1 MVNLHVK
8 TTAGKKF
15 SVDVALE
22 SSVLQCKEALVT
34 PTEVPAAL
42 QRLIYKGKV
51 LKDDQTLESY
61 GIQAEDTIYFVKGSA
76 RPARPA
82 TATPAASSTA
92 PAPAPAVTPAG
103 SGCCSSCGGQPQM
116 QQQMMENPEMVRQM
130 MDSPMMQSILNNPDI
145 MRNIMQSNP
154 AMQQLMEQNP
164 QLNHIMND
172 PELLRQSM
180 EAMRNP
186 AAMREMMRNQDT
198 ALRNIESHPEG
209 FNALRRMYHD
219 VQEPLMDAAASGTPA
234 SRGPAFTMPGVAGG
248 SSNANSTSSTT
259 QSQASSSTSST
270 PAAANPWGTSGTAS
284 GTAPT
289 GAAGAAANPWG
300 AAGMGGLGGMGG
312 MGGMGGLGSNP
323 EMMAQ
328 MMQSPLFQAAL
339 DQVSSNPEQFISQM
353 ETMNPQMAAMMDANP
368 QMRQMMS
375 NPEFLRQAM
384 NPQNMQAMMQMQ
396 NAMNQLRGSGLMPGL
411 EGMNLGAGTGA
422 ASTAGT
428 AGTTGA
434 ANPAAANPFAMFGG
448 FPGAGFGAA
457 ASTPAAPAGNPE
469 EIYAS
474 QLTQLNDMGFS
485 NRDQN
490 IRALQATFGNV
501 QAAVDRLLSGSIYQF
516 SFANSALGPWSKAVP
531 ARCSE
536 RAPPT
541 LTPCVSTCSP
551 SRLTSLT
558 AYWTASPLATPNA
571 ARRRAS
577 SSCKMTGCHWCIYW
591 YIVRPRGCA
600 PPPGS
605 SRSCVGSPS
614 ELESMQLLTEINL
627 GYSSALDELQ
637 ELKKKKLQ
645 HSVKRKKLL
654 DEIYVVLEI
663 VFSFLEEVVTDAK
676 PSNGKVLPQLLGL
689 VPYFLGMSGELSDEI
704 GTSENLAKLL
714 SCPGAARLC
723 PENVERMVTT
733 SPEMASETMNPVIRE
748 CVLVANVTGDHKWI
762 GIARYLLRQLP
773 VHLRQEAEFTLQMSF
788 NQSPRVVSLV
798 CESILSSQVSGG
810 GDADMKD
817 ASSLFDDPECGS
829 LDLKADWRDLFLLL
843 HSLQASKPI
852 LHHRTSSSR
861 VATEASVFTDIE
873 QLAWWIVQSD
883 FRAFTSTASNDTG
896 SRAAIKTTEKHAL
909 DQVEL
914 LLNFGGKQIHSR
926 EWKALLLM
934 DIAFF
939 WIEQSNSMND
949 DDKVATSKSTL
960 ALLLLQAIFETAPE
974 TRGEVLCS
982 LFERSQKPMQ
992 RKTIGFLSTS
1002 SKNLT
1007 ACHDI
1012 QAWSFGRLEQV
1023 FRCSGVSIEEP
1034 AILLRKSSWEE
1045 LHRFFSQ
1052 EVGKFIVPTA
1062 LAVMEYGDEDDDA
1075 DEYDDEE
1082 AGLPRF
1088 QFSSLDA
1095 FYQQN
1100 ASLDGAASTGLV
1112 FQKLLSCL
1120 IQFEKS
1126 ASQSKSS
1133 SDGLLIEGLN
1143 ENDSD
1148 IKQWLVDLVSNWKY
1162 FFHWICQDSD
1172 NLLNQSTQVKSCEK
1186 SAWWK
1191 LVARI
1196 YIGCGICNIAIEML
1210 MWKRP
1215 GGDSGDRDTGIR
1227 DVLPFR
1233 GDDCGISV
1241 WSLMEVE
1248 FSLHR
1253 MIQKLTSH
1261 YANEMETSLSKEYIR
1276 AASYGLHR
1284 GLQHEML
1291 QLLTAIKNILQE
1303 APASD
1308 SSQPGRPNGMSFDA
1322 VLFTLDS
1329 CCSALSD
1336 EDSFGAFYPRDVE
1349 GDDLS
1354 EAGHILEILLC
1365 VYTSVRDRVV
1375 SVCDLSDT
1383 DGTDNDRNGGRDEST
1398 CRLQFSLYA
1407 DSVSAK
1413 FPTSARHLVA
1423 PGKNAKAVVLLD
1435 TKGGEE
1441 MLEHVCSAI
1450 GRMLDMMTK
1459 VLSLHS
1465 VHAQLGEV
1473 LDNISRSG
1481 QTQWL
1486 EVQGNGSNNNF
1497 GRLSRYFLRD
1507 VKECVQ
1513 QDGLTKL
1520 SVSCASL
1527 SKRLWD
1533 IAAEIGGWNGV
1544 CSESHVLSSFAYD
1557 VCATMLCT
1565 IHDFFD
1571 FS

>member
-34 PTEVPAAL
+34 PSEVPAAL

-92 PAPAPAVTPAG
+92 PTPAVTPAPAPAAAPPAAANPFNFPLFPG
-103 SGCCSSCGGQPQM
+103 AAGDGAGAANNGNMFGNLMGAGGAPSMQQM

-300 AAGMGGLGGMGG
+300 AVGMGGLGGMGG

-422 ASTAGT
+422 AGTAGT

-501 QAAVDRLLSGSIYQF
+501 QAAQGSARALL
-516 SFANSALGPWSKAVP
+516 
-531 ARCSE
+531 
-536 RAPPT
+536 
-541 LTPCVSTCSP
+541 
-551 SRLTSLT
+551 
-558 AYWTASPLATPNA
+558 
-571 ARRRAS
+571 RAS
-577 SSCKMTGCHWCIYW
+577 ATNADA
-591 YIVRPRGCA
+591 VRQYLQSIEA
-600 PPPGS
+600 D
-605 SRSCVGSPS
+605 
-614 ELESMQLLTEINL
+614 ELLTEINL

-714 SCPGAARLC
+714 ELPWSCQTVPSLLDVLVEDSALMSKESWQQLQ
-723 PENVERMVTT
+723 ENVERMVTT

-773 VHLRQEAEFTLQMSF
+773 VHLWHEAEFTLQMSF

-798 CESILSSQVSGG
+798 CESILSSQVSEG
-810 GDADMKD
+810 GDVDMKD

-992 RKTIGFLSTS
+992 RKIAGKTLSQLFIS
-1002 SKNLT
+1002 QSGKLFPHLNVIQDWLSMQFHRSFDSAREFFIIASRLAT
-1007 ACHDI
+1007 AY
-1012 QAWSFGRLEQV
+1012 
-1023 FRCSGVSIEEP
+1023 
-1034 AILLRKSSWEE
+1034 K
-1045 LHRFFSQ
+1045 

-1148 IKQWLVDLVSNWKY
+1148 IKQWLVSATLLKMDIFFLQVPSTVQTWLKETTVSDETKER
-1162 FFHWICQDSD
+1162 
-1172 NLLNQSTQVKSCEK
+1172 LK
-1186 SAWWK
+1186 A
-1191 LVARI
+1191 LVALVKQRI
-1196 YIGCGICNIAIEML
+1196 APTDQESL
-1210 MWKRP
+1210 R
-1215 GGDSGDRDTGIR
+1215 
-1227 DVLPFR
+1227 R
-1233 GDDCGISV
+1233 G
-1241 WSLMEVE
+1241 
-1248 FSLHR
+1248 
-1253 MIQKLTSH
+1253 K
-1261 YANEMETSLSKEYIR
+1261 
-1276 AASYGLHR
+1276 
-1284 GLQHEML
+1284 
-1291 QLLTAIKNILQE
+1291 
-1303 APASD
+1303 
-1308 SSQPGRPNGMSFDA
+1308 
-1322 VLFTLDS
+1322 
-1329 CCSALSD
+1329 
-1336 EDSFGAFYPRDVE
+1336 
-1349 GDDLS
+1349 
-1354 EAGHILEILLC
+1354 
-1365 VYTSVRDRVV
+1365 
-1375 SVCDLSDT
+1375 
-1383 DGTDNDRNGGRDEST
+1383 
-1398 CRLQFSLYA
+1398 
-1407 DSVSAK
+1407 
-1413 FPTSARHLVA
+1413 
-1423 PGKNAKAVVLLD
+1423 AKARQRLLGVVP
-1435 TKGGEE
+1435 
-1441 MLEHVCSAI
+1441 I
-1450 GRMLDMMTK
+1450 
-1459 VLSLHS
+1459 
-1465 VHAQLGEV
+1465 
-1473 LDNISRSG
+1473 
-1481 QTQWL
+1481 
-1486 EVQGNGSNNNF
+1486 
-1497 GRLSRYFLRD
+1497 
-1507 VKECVQ
+1507 VK
-1513 QDGLTKL
+1513 KRR
-1520 SVSCASL
+1520 
-1527 SKRLWD
+1527 KRLRSRHPIID
-1533 IAAEIGGWNGV
+1533 AFLNEEDGADA
-1544 CSESHVLSSFAYD
+1544 FAD
-1557 VCATMLCT
+1557 LE
-1565 IHDFFD
+1565 DFIE
-1571 FS
+1571 

>member
-92 PAPAPAVTPAG
+92 PAPAPAVTPAPAPAAAPPAAANPFNFPLFPG
-103 SGCCSSCGGQPQM
+103 AAGDGAGAANNGNMFGNLMGAGGAPSMQQM

-501 QAAVDRLLSGSIYQF
+501 QAAQGSARALL
-516 SFANSALGPWSKAVP
+516 
-531 ARCSE
+531 
-536 RAPPT
+536 
-541 LTPCVSTCSP
+541 
-551 SRLTSLT
+551 
-558 AYWTASPLATPNA
+558 
-571 ARRRAS
+571 RAS
-577 SSCKMTGCHWCIYW
+577 ATDADA
-591 YIVRPRGCA
+591 VRQYLQSIEADELNGLLDGIAPRDAKCGKKKSEFLVQDDWLPLVHLLVHCEA
-600 PPPGS
+600 TRLRAA
-605 SRSCVGSPS
+605 SRIIQVLRRGSPS

-714 SCPGAARLC
+714 ELPWSCQTVPSLLDVLVEDSALMSKESWQQLQ
-723 PENVERMVTT
+723 ENVERMVTT

-798 CESILSSQVSGG
+798 CESILSSQVSEG
-810 GDADMKD
+810 GDVDMKD
-817 ASSLFDDPECGS
+817 ASSLFDDPEFGS

-982 LFERSQKPMQ
+982 LFERSQKPTQ
-992 RKTIGFLSTS
+992 RKIAGKTLSQLFIS
-1002 SKNLT
+1002 QSGKLFPHLNVIQDWLSMQFHRSFDSAREFFIIASRLAT
-1007 ACHDI
+1007 AY
-1012 QAWSFGRLEQV
+1012 
-1023 FRCSGVSIEEP
+1023 
-1034 AILLRKSSWEE
+1034 K
-1045 LHRFFSQ
+1045 

-1148 IKQWLVDLVSNWKY
+1148 IKQWLVSATLLKMDI
-1162 FFHWICQDSD
+1162 FFLQIP
-1172 NLLNQSTQVKSCEK
+1172 STVQTWLKETTVLDETKERLK
-1186 SAWWK
+1186 A
-1191 LVARI
+1191 LVALVKQRI
-1196 YIGCGICNIAIEML
+1196 APTDQESL
-1210 MWKRP
+1210 R
-1215 GGDSGDRDTGIR
+1215 
-1227 DVLPFR
+1227 R
-1233 GDDCGISV
+1233 G
-1241 WSLMEVE
+1241 
-1248 FSLHR
+1248 
-1253 MIQKLTSH
+1253 K
-1261 YANEMETSLSKEYIR
+1261 
-1276 AASYGLHR
+1276 
-1284 GLQHEML
+1284 
-1291 QLLTAIKNILQE
+1291 
-1303 APASD
+1303 
-1308 SSQPGRPNGMSFDA
+1308 
-1322 VLFTLDS
+1322 
-1329 CCSALSD
+1329 
-1336 EDSFGAFYPRDVE
+1336 
-1349 GDDLS
+1349 
-1354 EAGHILEILLC
+1354 
-1365 VYTSVRDRVV
+1365 
-1375 SVCDLSDT
+1375 
-1383 DGTDNDRNGGRDEST
+1383 
-1398 CRLQFSLYA
+1398 
-1407 DSVSAK
+1407 
-1413 FPTSARHLVA
+1413 
-1423 PGKNAKAVVLLD
+1423 AKARQRLLGVVP
-1435 TKGGEE
+1435 
-1441 MLEHVCSAI
+1441 I
-1450 GRMLDMMTK
+1450 
-1459 VLSLHS
+1459 
-1465 VHAQLGEV
+1465 
-1473 LDNISRSG
+1473 
-1481 QTQWL
+1481 
-1486 EVQGNGSNNNF
+1486 
-1497 GRLSRYFLRD
+1497 
-1507 VKECVQ
+1507 VK
-1513 QDGLTKL
+1513 KRR
-1520 SVSCASL
+1520 
-1527 SKRLWD
+1527 KRLRSRHPIID
-1533 IAAEIGGWNGV
+1533 AFLNEEDGADA
-1544 CSESHVLSSFAYD
+1544 FAD
-1557 VCATMLCT
+1557 LE
-1565 IHDFFD
+1565 DFIE
-1571 FS
+1571 

>member
-1 MVNLHVK
+1 M
-8 TTAGKKF
+8 
-15 SVDVALE
+15 E
-22 SSVLQCKEALVT
+22 Q
-34 PTEVPAAL
+34 
-42 QRLIYKGKV
+42 
-51 LKDDQTLESY
+51 
-61 GIQAEDTIYFVKGSA
+61 GSA
-76 RPARPA
+76 RALLRASA
-82 TATPAASSTA
+82 TDADAVRQYLQSIEADELNGLLDGIAPRDAKCGKKKSEFLVQDDWLPLVHLLVHCEATRLRAASRIIQ
-92 PAPAPAVTPAG
+92 V
-103 SGCCSSCGGQPQM
+103 
-116 QQQMMENPEMVRQM
+116 
-130 MDSPMMQSILNNPDI
+130 
-145 MRNIMQSNP
+145 
-154 AMQQLMEQNP
+154 
-164 QLNHIMND
+164 
-172 PELLRQSM
+172 
-180 EAMRNP
+180 
-186 AAMREMMRNQDT
+186 
-198 ALRNIESHPEG
+198 
-209 FNALRRMYHD
+209 LRR
-219 VQEPLMDAAASGTPA
+219 
-234 SRGPAFTMPGVAGG
+234 
-248 SSNANSTSSTT
+248 
-259 QSQASSSTSST
+259 
-270 PAAANPWGTSGTAS
+270 
-284 GTAPT
+284 
-289 GAAGAAANPWG
+289 
-300 AAGMGGLGGMGG
+300 
-312 MGGMGGLGSNP
+312 
-323 EMMAQ
+323 
-328 MMQSPLFQAAL
+328 
-339 DQVSSNPEQFISQM
+339 
-353 ETMNPQMAAMMDANP
+353 
-368 QMRQMMS
+368 
-375 NPEFLRQAM
+375 
-384 NPQNMQAMMQMQ
+384 
-396 NAMNQLRGSGLMPGL
+396 
-411 EGMNLGAGTGA
+411 
-422 ASTAGT
+422 
-428 AGTTGA
+428 
-434 ANPAAANPFAMFGG
+434 
-448 FPGAGFGAA
+448 
-457 ASTPAAPAGNPE
+457 
-469 EIYAS
+469 
-474 QLTQLNDMGFS
+474 
-485 NRDQN
+485 
-490 IRALQATFGNV
+490 
-501 QAAVDRLLSGSIYQF
+501 
-516 SFANSALGPWSKAVP
+516 
-531 ARCSE
+531 
-536 RAPPT
+536 
-541 LTPCVSTCSP
+541 
-551 SRLTSLT
+551 
-558 AYWTASPLATPNA
+558 
-571 ARRRAS
+571 
-577 SSCKMTGCHWCIYW
+577 
-591 YIVRPRGCA
+591 
-600 PPPGS
+600 
-605 SRSCVGSPS
+605 GSPS

-714 SCPGAARLC
+714 ELPWSCQTVPSLLDVLVEDSALMSKESWQQLQ
-723 PENVERMVTT
+723 ENVERMVTT

-798 CESILSSQVSGG
+798 CESILSSQVSEG
-810 GDADMKD
+810 GDVDMKD
-817 ASSLFDDPECGS
+817 ASSLFDDPEFGS

-982 LFERSQKPMQ
+982 LFERSQKPTQ
-992 RKTIGFLSTS
+992 RKIAGKTLSQLFISQSGKLFPHLNVIQDWLSMQFHRSFDSAREFFIIASRLATAYKDLYNFLMVFLRKLLSTGNRLHQQFAVDMWCTWLDHRLPFNEQQEEEIIS
-1002 SKNLT
+1002 ALENSVT

-1557 VCATMLCT
+1557 VLCDNVVYNPRLLRLLLSICLPTHHALHIQKFVTLESKIEGIMHACGINSAEDEAASTNSSKGQRQRWPALKKKRPKNETPAHRKRLRQGLDASAAVNATADEDASLARDRIPHLQSHATQSIAILAVLAVLEQSQATLLSAITAKSSNSEPCSFPHHQEILGYIR
-1565 IHDFFD
+1565 IHELVNKAISDDRVFSWGTRKVLLKILHLIELGLRIGKASGVLRKGDEPELGLLNDTTSWIYESSVTSALTSRAWVEGIKDASQDHGTKAKVSATLLKMDIFFLQIPSTVQTWLKETTVLDETKERLKALVALVKQRIAPTDQESLRRGKAKARQRLLGVVPIVKKRRKRLRSRHPIIDAFLNEEDGADAFADLEDFIE
-1571 FS
+1571 